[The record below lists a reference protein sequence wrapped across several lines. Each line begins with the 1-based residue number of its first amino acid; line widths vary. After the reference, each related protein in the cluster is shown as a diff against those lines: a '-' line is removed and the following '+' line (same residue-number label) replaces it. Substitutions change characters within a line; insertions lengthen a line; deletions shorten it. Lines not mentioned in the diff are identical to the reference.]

1 MFDNSNFNLIKISD
15 IEISKKR
22 RLDFKYNDNK
32 TKYSFNIIEKNKRN
46 MKDHLSFNDKINN
59 IIMKQE

>member
-59 IIMKQE
+59 IIMK